1 MWGNRNLRPVSFPKR
16 AASSRQ
22 SWLSMPSQPLHPP
35 LLSWVLKKKS
45 NSSFRMNQGVMKIG
59 RNKGSHVISSGIS
72 VSLRVEFLL

>member
-1 MWGNRNLRPVSFPKR
+1 MRKEKLEASFLSKESCIFQAELAEHAQP
-16 AASSRQ
+16 APAPASAFVGIR
-22 SWLSMPSQPLHPP
+22 
-35 LLSWVLKKKS
+35 KKKS